1 MATSTVEL
9 RRELEALGAPR
20 ATILELQAPSPSTI
34 EYLDL
39 LRGVDRGAGEDRRI
53 QPAAVIEFERRPL
66 LYVVEASALADD
78 PVERNQ
84 DVATLRAKLACR
96 GDIAY
101 LAVHDPG
108 RITVYSLG
116 LQRDLPEGVSVEVDK
131 RPTFIQDLTINGWA
145 ALQPAG
151 DRQRRANERAF
162 HDVLLD
168 LVTDA
173 NQQLLASAA
182 FKGRESDVLS
192 LVGRALFARFLIDR
206 GFMNQA
212 TFPSLRGSDVG
223 CFDTVENAVLTCK
236 WLDDTFNGEL
246 LQLSDENYP
255 RFFARIVQADH
266 DAMVPLARIVRRAP
280 GGQLS
285 MSEAWADIDFA
296 HVPTGL
302 LSEVY
307 EQFAHAHGP
316 SLADATS
323 VSLARAESIHYT
335 PRAIAEFIVEQSLG
349 ALIARRK
356 RGAKVLDPAAGAGV
370 FLVCAYR
377 HLVATE
383 WRMRGRPSRKRLREI
398 LYQQIRGFD
407 INLSAL
413 KLAAL
418 SLYLTALEL
427 DPDIQDVQGIG
438 FHPMIGS
445 VLTLARREGEGHPN
459 PYVLGSLGAAIGNE
473 HNEQY
478 DLVVGN
484 PPWTSWKGARA
495 AALNEAARANLAR
508 LAAKFPEHAALQGL
522 SQSYKNPDNR
532 PDLPFVWRAMEWAKP
547 DGVIA
552 FALHARILFNRD
564 GGGASA
570 RQALFSTIK
579 VVGILN
585 GSALRMQGVWPNIVA
600 PWCLL
605 FARNTFTKGFDAF
618 NYLSPQI
625 ESALND
631 RGVMRV
637 DYASAEPI
645 ESQVLAQRPTLLKEL
660 FRGTELDA
668 EIMQRLE
675 QRGLPTLQSYW
686 RGKRL
691 ASGEGYKVKGS
702 DPRPAPHMQG
712 WPDLRRERKS
722 AQPRFALDAHSLP
735 PFAHPTLERARDP
748 GIYEP
753 PLLLL
758 PVSIQHERD
767 NGVGLLATS
776 RVAYSESFFGFS
788 AAGFAEGA
796 AVDLARYL
804 HVLTASTLFI
814 YYALMT
820 SSQFGVERDTLQ
832 KEDVDSFPV
841 VPFDQLEAHQIA
853 RLRALSHAI
862 EGGQRPW
869 QEVDAFVAQVYALT
883 ASEQRVIA
891 DTLAVASPYASQIR
905 IAESPPSSEQVR
917 EYASELQALLKP
929 HFSLVNVSV
938 RVSVHA
944 KSAGGWTFL
953 SITTQDAIPSPWLRP
968 WLSDLGRHAGAT
980 QIIVEAG
987 PLHLGVAMVSQ
998 YRYWVR
1004 SRARLCARE
1013 IVSRHSNHL
1022 LPTAAVDA

>member
-1 MATSTVEL
+1 MATPIVDL

-20 ATILELQAPSPSTI
+20 TSILELHNPSSSTI

-39 LRGVDRGAGEDRRI
+39 MRGVGRGGDGERRI
-53 QPAAVIEFERRPL
+53 QPAAVVEFERRPL
-66 LYVVEASALADD
+66 LYVVEGNTLAHD
-78 PVERNQ
+78 PVGRNQ
-84 DVATLRAKLACR
+84 DVAILRTKLACR
-96 GDIAY
+96 GDVAY

-108 RITVYSLG
+108 RIIVYSLG
-116 LQRDLPEGVSVEVDK
+116 LHGNLPAGVSVEVDK
-131 RPTFIQDLTINGWA
+131 RPAFIQDLTLNGWA
-145 ALQPAG
+145 ALQPTG
-151 DRQRRANERAF
+151 GQQRRATERAF
-162 HDVLLD
+162 HEVLLD

-173 NQQLLASAA
+173 NKQLLASPA

-206 GFMNQA
+206 GFMTQA
-212 TFPSLRGSDVG
+212 TFPALRGSDVA
-223 CFDTVENAVLTCK
+223 CFDSAENAALTCK

-246 LQLSDENYP
+246 LQLSDNDYP
-255 RFFARIVQADH
+255 AFFSRIVHSDH
-266 DAMVPLARIVRRAP
+266 DALIPLARIVRRAP

-285 MSEAWADIDFA
+285 ISEAWGDIDFA

-316 SLADATS
+316 SLSDSTS

-335 PRAIAEFIVEQSLG
+335 PRAIAEFVLEQSLG
-349 ALIARRK
+349 ALNARRK
-356 RGAKVLDPAAGAGV
+356 RNAKVLDPAAGAGV

-383 WRMRGRPSRKRLREI
+383 WRMRGRPSRLRLREI

-427 DPDIQDVQGIG
+427 DPDIQDVRGIK
-438 FHPMIGS
+438 FDPMIGS
-445 VLTLARREGEGHPN
+445 VLTLARREDEGHPN
-459 PYVLGSLGAAIGNE
+459 PYVLGSLGPVIGPE
-473 HNEQY
+473 HNGQY

-484 PPWTSWKGARA
+484 PPWTSWKGSRA
-495 AALNEAARANLAR
+495 ADLNAAARATLAR
-508 LAAKFPEHAALQGL
+508 LAATFPDQTALEGL
-522 SQSYKNPDNR
+522 SRTYKNPDNR
-532 PDLPFVWRAMEWAKP
+532 PDLPFVWRAMEWAKR

-564 GGGASA
+564 GAGAAA
-570 RQALFSTIK
+570 RQALFCALR
-579 VVGILN
+579 VVGVLN
-585 GSALRMQGVWPNIVA
+585 GSALRMEGVWPNVIA

-605 FARNTFTKGFDAF
+605 FARNTFPKDLEAF

-645 ESQVLAQRPTLLKEL
+645 EAQVLAHRPTLLKEL

-668 EIMQRLE
+668 ELMRRLA
-675 QRGLPTLQSYW
+675 QRGLPFLAAYW
-686 RGKRL
+686 ETSRL
-691 ASGEGYKVKGS
+691 ANGEGYKIKGS
-702 DPRPAPHMQG
+702 SPKPAPHMQG
-712 WPDLRRERKS
+712 WPNVRRQRNPGQS
-722 AQPRFALDAHSLP
+722 LFVLDVANLPRFSYAKV
-735 PFAHPTLERARDP
+735 ERARDP
-748 GIYEP
+748 AIYEP
-753 PLLLL
+753 PVLLL
-758 PVSIQHERD
+758 PASIQHDRD
-767 NGVGLLATS
+767 NGVGLLAVS
-776 RVAYSESFFGFS
+776 RVAYSQSFFGYS
-788 AAGFAEGA
+788 AAGFGQGSPE
-796 AVDLARYL
+796 DLARYL
-804 HVLTASTLFI
+804 HVLTASALFV

-820 SSQFGVERDTLQ
+820 SSQFGVERDTIQ
-832 KEDVDSFPV
+832 KEDADAFPV
-841 VPFDQLEAHQIA
+841 VPFEQLDRQQLT
-853 RLRALSHAI
+853 RLRALSKAI

-869 QEVDAFVAQVYALT
+869 HEVDAFVAQVYGLT
-883 ASEQRVIA
+883 ASDQRVMA
-891 DTLAVASPYASQIR
+891 DTLAVSSPYAKQSK
-905 IAESPPSSEQVR
+905 IAEAPPTAVQVQ
-917 EYASELQALLKP
+917 AFADELHELLGP
-929 HFSLVNVSV
+929 HFALVNVSV

-944 KSAGGWTFL
+944 SGAGGWTFL
-953 SITTQDAIPSPWLRP
+953 SVTTQGANAAPWLHN
-968 WLSDLGRHAGAT
+968 WLSDLGRQAGAT

-1004 SRARLCARE
+1004 SRARLCARQ
-1013 IVSRHSNHL
+1013 IISRHSNHL
-1022 LPTAAVDA
+1022 LPTATLDA